1 MSAIMSLTPRQA
13 RFVEEFLIDAN
24 GTQAAIRA
32 GTAPAGA
39 HVWASRTLRNPK
51 VAAELRRRQEA
62 DSERLQINRTKVVTM
77 LLAGYDLAKEKR
89 EPAAMVSAAR
99 ELGRLFGFYEPIQAK
114 LELSASESRLH
125 AQLKAMSDGELL
137 RLIAAAEGQAAH

>member
-1 MSAIMSLTPRQA
+1 MTPRQA

-24 GTQAAIRA
+24 GTQAAIRT

-51 VAAELRRRQEA
+51 VAAALRRRQQA
-62 DSERLQINRTKVVTM
+62 DSVRLQVNRTKVVTM
-77 LLAGYDLAKEKR
+77 LLAGYELAKEKR

-99 ELGRLFGFYEPIQAK
+99 ELGRLFGFYEPIQARV
-114 LELSASESRLH
+114 ELSASESRLH
-125 AQLKAMSDGELL
+125 AQLRAMSDGELL
-137 RLIAAAEGQAAH
+137 RVIAEAERQAAH